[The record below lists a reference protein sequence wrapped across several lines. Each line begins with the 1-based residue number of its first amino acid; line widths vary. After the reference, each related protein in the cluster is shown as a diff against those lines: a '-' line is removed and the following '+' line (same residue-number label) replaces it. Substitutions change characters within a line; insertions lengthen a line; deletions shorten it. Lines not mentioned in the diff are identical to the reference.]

1 MHHLKTKKSGDYM
14 FVDEVII
21 KVKAGNGGD
30 GCTAFRREKYI
41 PDGGPFGGNGGRGA
55 NIIFKTDLGLR
66 TLLDLRYNKLIKAPK
81 GANGSGKNKNGRGA
95 DDVIIKV
102 PVGTTVKDMDT
113 GLIIADLTKENDE
126 VVVAYGGR
134 GGRGNTAFATA
145 ANPAPNF
152 SEHGEPGEEKTLKVE
167 LRLLADVGFVGMP
180 SVGKSTTLSKISAS
194 KPKIAAYHF
203 TTLNPNLGVVKTVDG
218 RTFVAADLPGL
229 IKGASL
235 GEGLGDKFLKH
246 IERTRVIAHII
257 DMSGSEGR
265 DPLED
270 YEIINKEL
278 KDFNEKIMNKPQII
292 IANKMD
298 LEGAEENLK
307 RFKEKYNLPVYE
319 VSAITNTGLDKA
331 LVAIADELD
340 KISETPLFEE
350 EAFESHVLYKFKK
363 EQPFTIT
370 RDNDIYVVKGKEVE
384 KLFKMTKFTDEGAVR
399 FARKLRAMGIDEKLL
414 EMGAKYGDKVQI
426 MDLIFEF
433 KE

>member
-1 MHHLKTKKSGDYM
+1 M

-30 GCTAFRREKYI
+30 GCTAFRRKKYI

-55 NIIFKTDLGLR
+55 NIIFETDLGLR
-66 TLLDLRYNKLIKAPK
+66 TLLDLRYQKLIKAPK
-81 GANGSGKNKNGRGA
+81 GANGEGKNKNGKGA
-95 DDVIIKV
+95 SDVIIKV
-102 PVGTTVKDMDT
+102 PLGTTVKDMDT
-113 GLIIADLTKENDE
+113 GLIIADLTKKGDS
-126 VVVAYGGR
+126 VIVAKGGR

-145 ANPAPNF
+145 TNPAPNF
-152 SEHGEPGEEKTLKVE
+152 SEHGEPGEEKNLKVE

-180 SVGKSTTLSKISAS
+180 SVGKSTILSKISAS

-203 TTLNPNLGVVKTVDG
+203 TTLNPNLGVVKTIDG

-246 IERTRVIAHII
+246 IQRTRVIAHII
-257 DMSGSEGR
+257 DMSGLEGR

-270 YEIINKEL
+270 YETINKEL
-278 KDFNEKIMNKPQII
+278 KDFDEKLILKPQVV

-298 LEGAEENLK
+298 LEGAKENLE
-307 RFKEKYNLPVYE
+307 RFKEKYNVPVYE
-319 VSAITNTGLDKA
+319 VSAITNKGLDKV
-331 LVAIADELD
+331 LVKIADELD
-340 KISETPLFEE
+340 KIKEEPLFSD

-370 RDNDIYVVKGKEVE
+370 RDNDIYVVKGKEIE
-384 KLFKMTKFTDEGAVR
+384 KLFHMTKFTDEGAIR
-399 FARKLRAMGIDEKLL
+399 FARKLRKMGIDDKLL

-426 MDLIFEF
+426 EDLIFEF

>member
-1 MHHLKTKKSGDYM
+1 M

-30 GCTAFRREKYI
+30 GCTAFRREKFI

-55 NIIFKTDLGLR
+55 NIVFKTDLGLK

-81 GANGSGKNKNGRGA
+81 GANGSGKNKNGKSA
-95 DDVIIKV
+95 EDVVIKV
-102 PVGTTVKDMDT
+102 PVGTTVTDMDT
-113 GLIIADLTKENDE
+113 GLIIADLTKKDDN
-126 VVVAYGGR
+126 VIVAHGGR
-134 GGRGNTAFATA
+134 GGRGNTAFATPS
-145 ANPAPNF
+145 NPAPNF
-152 SEHGEPGEEKTLKVE
+152 SEKGEPGEEKTLKVE

-180 SVGKSTTLSKISAS
+180 SVGKSTILSKISRS

-203 TTLNPNLGVVKTVDG
+203 TTLNPNLGVVRTIDG

-246 IERTRVIAHII
+246 IERTRVTAHVL
-257 DMSGSEGR
+257 DMSGFEGR
-265 DPLED
+265 DPLDD
-270 YEIINKEL
+270 YEVINKEL
-278 KDFNEKIMNKPQII
+278 NDFDPKLMKKPQVI

-298 LEGAEENLK
+298 LEGAKENLQ
-307 RFKEKYNLPVYE
+307 RFKDKYKKEVFE
-319 VSAITNTGLDKA
+319 VSAITNKGLDEV
-331 LVAIADELD
+331 LVKIADELD
-340 KISETPLFEE
+340 NIKEEPLFDEDN
-350 EAFESHVLYKFKK
+350 FESHVLYKFKK
-363 EQPFTIT
+363 EKPFTIT

-399 FARKLRAMGIDEKLL
+399 FARKLRGMGIDDELVK
-414 EMGAKYGDKVQI
+414 MGCKPGDRVQI
-426 MDLIFEF
+426 MDMIFEF

>member
-1 MHHLKTKKSGDYM
+1 M

-66 TLLDLRYNKLIKAPK
+66 TLLDLRYQKLIKAPK

-95 DDVIIKV
+95 EDVVIKV
-102 PVGTTVKDMDT
+102 PIGTTVKDLDT
-113 GLIIADLTKENDE
+113 GLIIADLTREGDSCI
-126 VVVAYGGR
+126 VASGGR

-145 ANPAPNF
+145 TNPAPNF

-180 SVGKSTTLSKISAS
+180 SVGKSTLISKISAS
-194 KPKIAAYHF
+194 KPKIAEYHF
-203 TTLNPNLGVVKTVDG
+203 TTLVPNLGVVKTIDG
-218 RTFVAADLPGL
+218 RSFVAADLPGL

-235 GEGLGDKFLKH
+235 GEGLGDRFLKH

-257 DMSGSEGR
+257 DMSGCEGR
-265 DPLED
+265 DPLDD
-270 YEIINKEL
+270 YEVINKEL
-278 KDFNEKIMNKPQII
+278 KDFNEKIILKPQII

-298 LEGAEENLK
+298 LDGALENLE
-307 RFKEKYNLPVYE
+307 RFKAKYKLPVYE
-319 VSAITNTGLDKA
+319 ISALTGEGIDKV
-331 LVAIADELD
+331 LVKIADELD
-340 KISETPLFEE
+340 KIKEEPLFDEDS
-350 EAFESHVLYKFKK
+350 FESHVLYKFKK

-370 RDNDIYVVKGKEVE
+370 RDNDIYVIRGKEIE
-384 KLFKMTKFTDEGAVR
+384 KLFRMTKFTDEGALR
-399 FARKLRAMGIDEKLL
+399 FARKLRAMGIDDKLL

>member
-1 MHHLKTKKSGDYM
+1 M

-55 NIIFKTDLGLR
+55 NIIFETDLGLR
-66 TLLDLRYNKLIKAPK
+66 TLLDLRYQKLIKAPK
-81 GANGSGKNKNGRGA
+81 GANGEGKNKNGKGA
-95 DDVIIKV
+95 SDVIIKV
-102 PVGTTVKDMDT
+102 PLGTTVKDMDT
-113 GLIIADLTKENDE
+113 GLIIADLTKKGDS
-126 VVVAYGGR
+126 VIVAKGGR

-145 ANPAPNF
+145 TNPAPNF

-180 SVGKSTTLSKISAS
+180 SVGKSTILSKISAS

-203 TTLNPNLGVVKTVDG
+203 TTLNPNLGVVKTIDG

-246 IERTRVIAHII
+246 IQRTRVIAHII
-257 DMSGSEGR
+257 DMSGLEGR

-270 YEIINKEL
+270 YETINKEL
-278 KDFNEKIMNKPQII
+278 KDFDEKLILKPQVV

-298 LEGAEENLK
+298 LEGAKENLE
-307 RFKEKYNLPVYE
+307 RFKEKYNVPVYE
-319 VSAITNTGLDKA
+319 VSAITNKGLDKV
-331 LVAIADELD
+331 LVKIADELD
-340 KISETPLFEE
+340 NIKEEPLFSD
-350 EAFESHVLYKFKK
+350 EAFESHELYKFKK

-370 RDNDIYVVKGKEVE
+370 RDNDIYVVKGKEIE
-384 KLFKMTKFTDEGAVR
+384 KLFHMTKFTDEGAIR
-399 FARKLRAMGIDEKLL
+399 FARKLRKMGIDDKLL

-426 MDLIFEF
+426 EDLIFEF